1 MRAPPGCRRNRVKK
15 ASNGPLVL
23 GASAAFVVLLALYL
37 DTLAPT
43 VLTFDS
49 ATLQTRAYV
58 LGIGYPTG
66 YPTYIMLGKL
76 FAYLPFGDV
85 AYRVNLSS
93 AVYGALAGAVIYLT
107 SLRTIP
113 GGKSVFVH
121 GAAGLAALVFATGP
135 TFWNQAIQAEVYSLN
150 VLLVALTLYAL
161 LAWRDSRR
169 DECILAAALLSGLSM
184 TAHMT
189 SGLLVPAA
197 VLFVFLVD
205 RTQLVR
211 ARLVAKGVGLFVL
224 GLSPY
229 LYLPIRASMDPPAN
243 YANPSNLQNFWF
255 ILSGG
260 NFRAQMF
267 VFGPDRLPERLG
279 LYYGELVRQVPVPLL
294 AVAALGVF
302 VLLLKDRSLAALLG
316 TLLAGYLLFA
326 LEYGISDINP
336 YFIPTYLLLAFFL
349 AAGLGRLL
357 EWLWKIAWI
366 FSLPQGLA
374 PAAILLVVFAFTVFG
389 ALDTRTEVDQSGNYE
404 ARRVLESVARNTDSG
419 STVMGQRETS
429 TLRYMQLV
437 EGRREDLEIQTVT
450 TRDVAYFTALA
461 VRNGPTYFVKPGAT
475 AVGNIRDA
483 GYEIYPVERG
493 LLYQVRPRDD
503 TGAGTASVHHNSFD
517 RLFHARAKGDRL
529 IDETTADRGGEAVHQ
544 EDHYYGCADEGG
556 DFRVVEEVHRDEDL
570 LPDASGAHEA

>member
-1 MRAPPGCRRNRVKK
+1 MKKSSNRPVM
-15 ASNGPLVL
+15 L
-23 GASAAFVVLLALYL
+23 GAAIVFLILFTLYL

-76 FAYLPFGDV
+76 FTYLPFGDV

-107 SLRTIP
+107 ARRTMS
-113 GGKSVFVH
+113 GEKSIFAH

-135 TFWNQAIQAEVYSLN
+135 TFWSQAIQAEVYSLN
-150 VLLVALTLYAL
+150 MLLVALTLYAL
-161 LAWRDSRR
+161 LVWRDSRR
-169 DECILAAALLSGLSM
+169 DEYLLAAALLAGLSM

-197 VLFVFLVD
+197 LLFVFLVD

-211 ARLVAKGVGLFVL
+211 VQLAAKGAGLFIL

-243 YANPSNLQNFWF
+243 YADPSNLQNFWF

-260 NFRAQMF
+260 NFRGQMF
-267 VFGPDRLPERLG
+267 VFGLDRLLERLD
-279 LYYGELVRQVPVPLL
+279 LYYGELVRQFPMVLL
-294 AVAALGVF
+294 VGAALGVL
-302 VLLLKDRSLAALLG
+302 VLLLKDRPLTALLG
-316 TLLAGYLLFA
+316 TLLAGYLIFA

-336 YFIPTYLLLAFFL
+336 YFIPTYLLLALFL
-349 AAGLGRLL
+349 AAGLGWLL
-357 EWLWKIAWI
+357 EWLRGMAWLL
-366 FSLPQGLA
+366 SLPRDLA
-374 PAAILLVVFAFTVFG
+374 PAAILLVVFALMALD
-389 ALDTRTEVDQSGNYE
+389 ALDTRTEIDQSNNYE
-404 ARRVLESVARNTDSG
+404 ARRVLESVARNADSG
-419 STVMGQRETS
+419 ATVLGHQETA

-437 EGRREDLEIQTVT
+437 ESRREDLEIQTVT
-450 TRDVAYFTALA
+450 TRDVARFTARA
-461 VRNGPTYFVKPGAT
+461 VRSGPTYFVKPGAT

-483 GYEIYPVERG
+483 GYDIYPVEQG
-493 LLYQVRPRDD
+493 LLYEVRPR
-503 TGAGTASVHHNSFD
+503 NE
-517 RLFHARAKGDRL
+517 K
-529 IDETTADRGGEAVHQ
+529 
-544 EDHYYGCADEGG
+544 
-556 DFRVVEEVHRDEDL
+556 
-570 LPDASGAHEA
+570 